1 MSRQL
6 DREVLKSLSGL
17 VGALDKLQGEIV
29 NAYDPDIIFED
40 VLQTNGLVYVQLPAN
55 LFHIQAPA
63 LGKVILIDVQQEGS
77 LRLCVL
83 FQESQEK

>member
-1 MSRQL
+1 
-6 DREVLKSLSGL
+6 VLKSLPGL
-17 VGALDKLQGEIV
+17 VGAVDKLQSEIV

-55 LFHIQAPA
+55 LFRIQAPA
-63 LGKVILIDVQQEGS
+63 LGKVILMDVQQEGS